1 VSIILRLTPSIQTQ
15 PVGRIYGVSHNNIE
29 LFALR
34 RLLGIVKGALSF
46 EDLATLD
53 GVLYSSF
60 REVCM
65 AHGILEDNMEH
76 IDAMRE
82 IVDTVTSISTIRR
95 QFARI
100 LVHGAPPDAQSLFNV
115 FVDDLC
121 CDEDG
126 DAATNVALLAIEVE
140 MNDLGR
146 SLQDADFGF
155 VLPDAVQ
162 VSARRKRHR
171 PATAIQDD
179 ERARDSLLQMFSE
192 EQSAA
197 LHRVVQA
204 VCNRSED
211 NVFAL
216 MSSAGCGKTVFAN
229 GLAAYLRASHRRVM
243 CVAASALAAAL
254 LLGGTTAHSA
264 FHIPIPTNE
273 FSVCHLSAQERAD
286 LRNVDLIIYDECSMV
301 HAQVAE
307 TLNRTLTDIMSN
319 SRPFG
324 GKVVLWM
331 GDFKQLLPVVRYGHG
346 QNYTIQSCSWWPHV
360 VQLRFSQNYR
370 AIRNPEYVAFLEQ
383 VGQGDIDLVE
393 FPIENTVATYDDMIR
408 EVYGTQFDHHHQIL
422 ALTLETCDIINSM
435 CFQKFPGNMLT
446 SAASDSY
453 LDCGAPDDFPP
464 DYIDSLAMKGAPPSI
479 LKLKIGAKYMCI
491 RNLDQ
496 KRGIVNGTMMVL
508 LSVGR
513 KHLQFRLLSGKNT
526 NSCELITRA
535 VFTITPEASG
545 LPFTVIRRQYP
556 VIPAYCLSVHKAQG
570 QSIVRL
576 GVVFESD
583 PFTHGQLYVA
593 LSRVAGWSSIVA
605 HYHGRDNVK
614 NCVLRHL
621 LQ

>member
-1 VSIILRLTPSIQTQ
+1 M
-15 PVGRIYGVSHNNIE
+15 
-29 LFALR
+29 
-34 RLLGIVKGALSF
+34 KGALSF
-46 EDLATLD
+46 EDLATFD

-65 AHGILEDNMEH
+65 AHGVLEDNMEH
-76 IDAMRE
+76 IAAMRE
-82 IVDTVTSISTIRR
+82 IVDSVTSLRTIRR

-100 LVHGAPPDAQSLFNV
+100 LVHGAPPDAQSLFNI

-121 CDEDG
+121 CAEDG
-126 DAATNVALLAIEVE
+126 DDSVNAALLAIEAD

-146 SLQDADFGF
+146 SLSDADFGF
-155 VLPDAVQ
+155 VLPDELEI
-162 VSARRKRHR
+162 SARRKRHR
-171 PATAIQDD
+171 PNNASVIQDA
-179 ERARDSLLQMFSE
+179 ERQRDHLLPMFSE

-197 LHRVVQA
+197 MERVVQA

-229 GLAAYLRASHRRVM
+229 GVSAYLRASHRRVM

-254 LLGGTTAHSA
+254 LSGGTTAHSA

-286 LRNVDLIIYDECSMV
+286 LKNVDLIIYDECSMV

-307 TLNRTLTDIMSN
+307 TLNRSLMDIMGN

-324 GKVVLWM
+324 GKAVLWM

-346 QNYTIQSCSWWPHV
+346 QNFTIQSCSWWPNV
-360 VQLRFSQNYR
+360 VHLHFSQNFR
-370 AIRNPEYVAFLEQ
+370 AIQHPAYVAFLEQ
-383 VGQGDIDLVE
+383 VGTGAIDLVE
-393 FPIENTVATYDDMIR
+393 FPVENTVATYDDMIR
-408 EVYGTQFDHHHQIL
+408 EIYGSQFDHNHQIL

-435 CFQKFPGNMLT
+435 CFKAFPGIMLN

-453 LDCGAPDDFPP
+453 VDCGAPDDFPP
-464 DYIDSLAMKGAPPSI
+464 DYIDSLAMKGAPPSN
-479 LKLKIGAKYMCI
+479 LQLKIGAKYMCI

-508 LSVGR
+508 LSVNR
-513 KHLQFRLLSGKNT
+513 KFLQFRLLSGKNAH
-526 NSCELITRA
+526 SCEIITRA

-545 LPFTVIRRQYP
+545 LPFTIIRRQYP

-570 QSIVRL
+570 QSIVKL
-576 GVVFESD
+576 GVIFESD
-583 PFTHGQLYVA
+583 PFAHGQLYVA

-605 HYHGRDNVK
+605 HYPGRDNVK

-621 LQ
+621 LS